1 MAAAIATVLIRGIEH
16 MNTKDIAQLII
27 DESKNFPY
35 LGQWSAF
42 CRLHG
47 FNRHQVF
54 HWRKKLGLA
63 VRAPAG
69 GRHNVT

>member
-1 MAAAIATVLIRGIEH
+1 MT
-16 MNTKDIAQLII
+16 NTKDIAQLII
-27 DESKNFPY
+27 DESKNYPY

-42 CRLHG
+42 CRAHG

-63 VRAPAG
+63 RRAPS
-69 GRHNVT
+69 RSEHTVT